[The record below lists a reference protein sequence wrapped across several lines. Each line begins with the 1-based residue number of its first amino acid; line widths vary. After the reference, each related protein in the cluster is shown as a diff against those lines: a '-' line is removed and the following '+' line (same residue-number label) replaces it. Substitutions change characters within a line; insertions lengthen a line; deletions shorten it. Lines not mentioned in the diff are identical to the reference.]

1 VSASEHW
8 IHLLSKQV
16 KELEVAKRKQVSLMQ
31 TKDAK
36 VAEYQ
41 EKDAHFQQLQR
52 DYNQTQEGHQ
62 EGSRPAD
69 SNSPKS
75 HRRSSRGSSSGG
87 AGDDPRRDTS
97 ALGELTPFRQIQL
110 EVHKELSLEWAT
122 GKGEGAPLAAML
134 KSLGLQDKDVA
145 EWCLIPAKLV
155 QQLCAMYDQGQLQFA
170 SLQKSEKQSAVRGEK
185 LEQLNH
191 RNRQLMQRLQT
202 SEDHKTKAIMRLV
215 ALLSLPIPKSLDP
228 ASSSA
233 SHEGKQ
239 TSGEEKG
246 SSTTIHLSDNGI
258 DDSDVLLLVQSIRGD
273 SVVRELDLRGNKV
286 STLGALALVHECLL
300 TDSEVTLLDLQH
312 NWVTL
317 DGMQSLAFLLLAHS
331 GRQELPF
338 VNKDKKVMQPQGKVE
353 REETRSG
360 SGSFVDGLS
369 GGVQSAK
376 LRQHN
381 GALLPIIDIKTP
393 RKNLAI
399 DLRFNQ
405 LQKTNRFSRRPNPA
419 TMKQGLDSLTSLL
432 ALIGK
437 GGQQGQ
443 LDAKMLSSVACW
455 SLESFFEG
463 QHPVKQDLGT
473 LSGDEEGEAEDDE
486 EAYDEPDEDDDYD
499 EIEHAYDYH
508 RRSELQTP
516 QADPYSSRTPARAL
530 VAKKSVAHRSPSKL
544 TAGQELA
551 NNPMRL
557 RETRESPKRSSQLF
571 AKSSPYKGPGNFRIK
586 KESSYSS
593 AGGLKGSR
601 SMPTLGLTRGRKAVP
616 GNRTTLLPQV
626 TTPTG
631 LDDTHSSF

>member
-1 VSASEHW
+1 
-8 IHLLSKQV
+8 
-16 KELEVAKRKQVSLMQ
+16 
-31 TKDAK
+31 
-36 VAEYQ
+36 
-41 EKDAHFQQLQR
+41 
-52 DYNQTQEGHQ
+52 
-62 EGSRPAD
+62 
-69 SNSPKS
+69 
-75 HRRSSRGSSSGG
+75 
-87 AGDDPRRDTS
+87 
-97 ALGELTPFRQIQL
+97 
-110 EVHKELSLEWAT
+110 
-122 GKGEGAPLAAML
+122 
-134 KSLGLQDKDVA
+134 
-145 EWCLIPAKLV
+145 
-155 QQLCAMYDQGQLQFA
+155 
-170 SLQKSEKQSAVRGEK
+170 
-185 LEQLNH
+185 
-191 RNRQLMQRLQT
+191 MQRLQT

-228 ASSSA
+228 SASSTSLV
-233 SHEGKQ
+233 GKQ

-246 SSTTIHLSDNGI
+246 SSTTIYLSDNGI
-258 DDSDVLLLVQSIRGD
+258 DDNDVLLLVQSIRGNG
-273 SVVRELDLRGNKV
+273 VVRELDLRGNKV
-286 STLGALALVHECLL
+286 STLGALAMVHECLL

-331 GRQELPF
+331 GRPELPF
-338 VNKDKKVMQPQGKVE
+338 VDTDKKDMRRQGEVEWKVL
-353 REETRSG
+353 SG
-360 SGSFVDGLS
+360 AGSFVDGLS
-369 GGVQSAK
+369 GGVLSAK

-405 LQKTNRFSRRPNPA
+405 LQKTNRFSRRPTPA

-432 ALIGK
+432 ALIDK

-455 SLESFFEG
+455 SLQSFFEG
-463 QHPVKQDLGT
+463 QRPVKQDLGT
-473 LSGDEEGEAEDDE
+473 LSDDDEGEAEENE

-508 RRSELQTP
+508 RRSELRTP
-516 QADPYSSRTPARAL
+516 QSDPYSARTPARAL
-530 VAKKSVAHRSPSKL
+530 VAKKSLAYRSPSKQ

-571 AKSSPYKGPGNFRIK
+571 AKSSPYKGPGNLRSK

-593 AGGLKGSR
+593 TGGLKGSR
-601 SMPTLGLTRGRKAVP
+601 SMPTLGLARGRKAVP

-626 TTPTG
+626 TTPTSS
-631 LDDTHSSF
+631 DDTHTLF